1 MENTEQ
7 NALLKS
13 LKEDLREIKE
23 RLRAV
28 EKEQRIIREDL
39 LSGEVKQRMQKR
51 ILEKNPKKIKEL
63 KEKID
68 EEISIKI

>member
-1 MENTEQ
+1 MDNTEQ
-7 NALLKS
+7 NALLKD

-23 RLRAV
+23 RLKAV

-39 LSGEVKQRMQKR
+39 LSGEVKERMKKR
-51 ILEKNPKKIKEL
+51 ILEKHPKKIKEL

>member
-7 NALLKS
+7 IALLEE

-39 LSGEVKQRMQKR
+39 LSGEAKQRMQKR
-51 ILEKNPKKIKEL
+51 ILEKHPKKIKEL